1 LEDKGYGIQLFQ
13 LNLPKQVQCKSAKKS
28 SVGSESES
36 THIHAQLF
44 VFSPAHAALLGIAN

>member
-44 VFSPAHAALLGIAN
+44 VFSPAHAALLGVAN